1 MLRCC
6 QALSGHVTKDDIVIL
21 GFGTH
26 DNDIHKFHSNL
37 CIAINMLNK
46 SKIYIVPVFRNLY
59 FNEIQLFNCMKLWT
73 KHFDKC
79 TLIDI
84 NDFILCSDY
93 NLKKNICN
101 KINLCIDYCEYK
113 KQFLTCKN
121 LRNLMKN
128 NVREDNVKY
137 TDILPK
143 RSTIPFYFKV
153 LNKTGNSKND
163 KILLNTVAVGGK
175 IDTNGSKMFFRD

>member
-1 MLRCC
+1 M
-6 QALSGHVTKDDIVIL
+6 
-21 GFGTH
+21 
-26 DNDIHKFHSNL
+26 
-37 CIAINMLNK
+37 
-46 SKIYIVPVFRNLY
+46 
-59 FNEIQLFNCMKLWT
+59 E

-121 LRNLMKN
+121 LRNLFKN
-128 NVREDNVKY
+128 NVNEDNVKY

-143 RSTIPFYFKV
+143 RGTIPFYFKV